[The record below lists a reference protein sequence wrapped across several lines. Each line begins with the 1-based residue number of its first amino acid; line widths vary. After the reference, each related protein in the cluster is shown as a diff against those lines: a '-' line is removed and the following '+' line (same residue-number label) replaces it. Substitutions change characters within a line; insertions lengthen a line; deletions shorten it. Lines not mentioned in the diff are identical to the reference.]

1 MNFFF
6 SVIDTHNH
14 FRPFSGPAVPF
25 DTYFQWM
32 ADAGILFSTVLGI
45 GQQIKKKNHDG
56 MSTFFL
62 KKYIFEAFSNL
73 PNFQDLLN

>member
-56 MSTFFL
+56 MFTFHS
-62 KKYIFEAFSNL
+62 ATGC
-73 PNFQDLLN
+73 

>member
-32 ADAGILFSTVLGI
+32 AERRISPRNSGANFPRANILRANF
-45 GQQIKKKNHDG
+45 NE
-56 MSTFFL
+56 FFL
-62 KKYIFEAFSNL
+62 
-73 PNFQDLLN
+73 